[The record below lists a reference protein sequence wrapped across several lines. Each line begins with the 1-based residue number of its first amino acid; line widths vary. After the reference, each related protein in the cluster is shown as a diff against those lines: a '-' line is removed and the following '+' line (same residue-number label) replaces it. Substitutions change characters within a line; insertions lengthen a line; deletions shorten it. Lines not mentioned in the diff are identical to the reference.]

1 MIQSNSSHIVKKFY
15 AAANTCNGFYS
26 LFGSIFS
33 PEKFKRIYII
43 KGGPG
48 CGKSTTLK
56 RVASRAE
63 KDSLEVERYYCS
75 SSPNSLDGVIIPA
88 LSTAVLD
95 GTAPHSVEPKYPGIC
110 ENIINLGEGW
120 DISRLC
126 TIEDEVRNLTER
138 KKSAYS
144 TAYAYLS
151 ACSEARKVIDGCV
164 SGYLLGD
171 KMHRAVER
179 LCSKLKL
186 LKKDGKITSVF
197 TDCIS
202 GVGNVHLTTFEDLSE
217 NRYFIKDYAGIA
229 SEYFAYLCDELT
241 SRGADI
247 TIAVNPL
254 DPSKAVGILVEDIKT
269 SFTLYDDDYAL
280 KLDRE
285 QLPYKIVNTARFC
298 DTKILKRQ
306 KSILKF
312 AEKSM
317 QTLYGGAVR
326 NLESASRYHDE
337 IEGLYHGITDFS
349 KVEAI
354 AEELEHR
361 IF

>member
-1 MIQSNSSHIVKKFY
+1 MHKEINMQKRYYGASNSSD
-15 AAANTCNGFYS
+15 GFFS
-26 LFGSIFS
+26 LFNSIFS
-33 PEKFKRIYII
+33 PEKLDRIYIL

-56 RVASRAE
+56 RIASRAE
-63 KDSLEVERYYCS
+63 KDGLEVEKYYCS
-75 SSPNSLDGVIIPA
+75 SSPTSLDGVIIPE

-95 GTAPHSVEPKYPGIC
+95 GTAPHIVEPKYPGIC

-120 DISRLC
+120 DISRLY
-126 TIEDEVRNLTER
+126 TIEDDVRNLTER

-164 SGYLLGD
+164 SGYLLSD

-186 LKKDGKITSVF
+186 AKKNGNITSVF

-202 GVGNVHLTTFEDLSE
+202 GVGNVHLSTLEDMSE

-247 TIAVNPL
+247 TVALNPIE
-254 DPSKAVGILVEDIKT
+254 PSKAIGILVEDIKT

-280 KLDRE
+280 KLVRE

-317 QTLYGGAVR
+317 KTLYGGAVR

-337 IEGLYHGITDFS
+337 IEGLYYGISDFS
-349 KVEAI
+349 KVEVI

-361 IF
+361 IFG

>member
-1 MIQSNSSHIVKKFY
+1 MHNATTAQKRY
-15 AAANTCNGFYS
+15 YGAANTSDGFFS

-33 PEKFKRIYII
+33 PEKLDRIYIL

-56 RVASRAE
+56 RIASRAE
-63 KDSLEVERYYCS
+63 SDGLEVERYYCS
-75 SSPNSLDGVIIPA
+75 SSPSSLDGIIIPM

-95 GTAPHSVEPKYPGIC
+95 GTAPHIVEPKYPGVC

-120 DISRLC
+120 DSERLYE
-126 TIEDEVRNLTER
+126 IDEKIRELTSQ
-138 KKSAYS
+138 KKESYE

-164 SGYLLGD
+164 AGYLLSD
-171 KMHRAVER
+171 KMYRAVDR
-179 LCSKLKL
+179 LCSKLRPI
-186 LKKDGKITSVF
+186 KKCGNVTPVF
-197 TDCIS
+197 TDCICGS
-202 GVGNVHLTTFEDLSE
+202 GNIHLTTLEDMSGQ
-217 NRYFIKDYAGIA
+217 RYFIKDYAGIA
-229 SEYFAYLCDELT
+229 SEYFACLCDELT

-247 TIAVNPL
+247 TVALNPL
-254 DPSKAVGILVEDIKT
+254 DPSKTVGIFVDDIKT

-298 DTKILKRQ
+298 DTRILKRQ

-317 QTLYGGAVR
+317 KTLYGGAVR
-326 NLESASRYHDE
+326 HLEAASRYHDE
-337 IEGLYHGITDFS
+337 IEGLYYGITDFG
-349 KVEAI
+349 KVEEI
-354 AEELEHR
+354 AKELEKR
-361 IF
+361 IFG